1 MTDDIDR
8 SKPADPNRRAV
19 LGSGAKVVALAAS
32 ASGGL
37 LAGCGPK
44 AAETPAGAASAAPA
58 ASTAASVARSGGAS
72 SAATAAAI
80 AKTHVDPGE
89 LDEYYVFFSGGQSG
103 EMRIMGLPSM
113 RELMRVPVFNR
124 CSATGW
130 GQTNESLKI
139 LTEGLTPETKKY
151 LASRG
156 GTYVN
161 GDLHHPHM
169 SMTDGTYDGRYLFM
183 NDKANTRVARIR
195 CDVMKVDKI
204 IELPNQHTVHGLR
217 VQKFPKTG
225 YVFCNG
231 EDRTP
236 IPNDGAVLD
245 EPKKYQCVFTAV
257 DGETMKVAWQ
267 VLVDGNLDNVDGDY
281 QGKYCFSTC
290 YNSEEGVT
298 LAESTAA
305 EQDWV
310 VVFNLK
316 RIEAAVAKGDFKTIG
331 GVPVLDGKHGS
342 RFTRY
347 IPVPNSPHG
356 INSAPDGIHVVV
368 NGKLSPTATV
378 FDVRKFDDL
387 FDDKIKPRDS
397 VVAEPELGL
406 GPLHT
411 AFDGRGNAYT
421 TLFIDSQICKWSIAK
436 AIEKFSGKDVDPIIH
451 KLDVHYQPGHNH
463 TSMGQTKEADG
474 KWLISLNKFSK
485 DRFLNVGP
493 LKPECDQLIDISG
506 DQMILVHDSPSF
518 AEPHDATIVHRSKVN
533 PISIWKRDDPMFA
546 DAVRQAKADGVELE
560 SAAQV
565 VRDGHKVRVYM
576 FSVAPT
582 FSMTDFTVK
591 QGDEVTVYITNRDQ
605 VEDLTHGFTIV
616 NYGIAMEVAPQATAS
631 VTFKADRAGVYWYYC
646 QWFCHAL
653 HMEMKG
659 RMLVEPRHA

>member
-1 MTDDIDR
+1 MTHDPKYPKY
-8 SKPADPNRRAV
+8 SKTVNPGRRAV
-19 LGSGAKVVALAAS
+19 LGGGAKGVILAAG

-37 LAGCGPK
+37 LAGCSPKAESPAAAVISSAAAAPK
-44 AAETPAGAASAAPA
+44 AASNSQLAAS
-58 ASTAASVARSGGAS
+58 
-72 SAATAAAI
+72 I
-80 AKTHVDPGE
+80 AKTHVGPGE
-89 LDEYYVFFSGGQSG
+89 LDEYYAFFSSGQCG
-103 EMRIMGLPSM
+103 EMRIVGLPSM
-113 RELMRVPVFNR
+113 REMMRVPVFNR

-139 LTEGLTPETKKY
+139 LTEGLTPETRKF
-151 LASRG
+151 LQSRG
-156 GTYVN
+156 GTYLN

-169 SMTDGTYDGRYLFM
+169 SFTDGTYDGRYIFM

-195 CDVMKVDKI
+195 CDVMKCDKI

-231 EDRTP
+231 EDRAP
-236 IPNDGAVLD
+236 IPNDGSSVAD
-245 EPKKYQCVFTAV
+245 TKSYQCVFTAV

-281 QGKYCFSTC
+281 QGKYCFATC

-298 LAESTAA
+298 LAETTAA

-316 RIEAAVAKGDFKTIG
+316 RIEAAVANGEYKTIG

-342 RFTRY
+342 RLTRY

-356 INSAPDGIHVVV
+356 INTAPDGIHVVA

-378 FDVRKFDDL
+378 FDVRRFDDL
-387 FDDKIKPRDS
+387 FDDRIKPRDT

-421 TLFIDSQICKWSIAK
+421 TLFIDSQICKWSIAR
-436 AIEKFSGKDVDPIIH
+436 AIEKFNGKDVDPIVQ

-463 TSMGQTKEADG
+463 TSMGETKEADG
-474 KWLISLNKFSK
+474 KWLLSLNKFSK

-493 LKPECDQLIDISG
+493 LKPECDQLVDISG
-506 DQMILVHDSPSF
+506 DQMVLVHDSPSF

-533 PISIWKRDDPMFA
+533 PIAIWKRDDPMWE
-546 DAVRQAKADGVELE
+546 DARRQAKVDGVELE
-560 SAAQV
+560 SASKV
-565 VRDGHKVRVYM
+565 IRDGNKVRVYM
-576 FSVAPT
+576 FSVAPV
-582 FSMTDFTVK
+582 FSMTEFTVQ
-591 QGDEVTVYITNRDQ
+591 QGNEVTVYITNLEQ
-605 VEDLTHGFTIV
+605 VEDVTHGFTIA
-616 NYGIAMEVAPQATAS
+616 NYGVAMEISPQATAS

-653 HMEMKG
+653 HMEMRG
-659 RMLVEPRHA
+659 RMMVESSSA